1 MIDRRVALA
10 VAVAMAVGAA
20 CGGTKEADAP
30 RYVGPFAEQVNLY
43 MPRIERSTGLR
54 FKRVPRV
61 EVRTKAQVR
70 LFLEREFN
78 ESRAAR
84 EIAGQ
89 EAAYKR
95 LGLLPD
101 TMNFRTFL
109 SSLLSEQIVGFYDPK
124 EKALHVV
131 QGIPDEAVGITLAHE
146 LVHALQDQ
154 YLNLDSLRN
163 VDSDN
168 DRAMAIAAVTEGQA
182 TYEQIAVLAP
192 AGNTGMLWDRARD
205 QIRSSRGTMPVLSS
219 APLILQESLIFPYL
233 SGADFVRRFKEK
245 RPGTQPFDPL
255 PASSEQIMH
264 VNAYLRAPDAPTTIT
279 LPALTGATLY
289 TNGLGEFETRIFLFA
304 HLRDEGT
311 AVRAAGGW
319 DGDRYALVDT
329 PRGEALVWLSVWDSA
344 VDAGEFYQ
352 AISQAAARRFTART
366 VGDASQARHTMTGS
380 GRTISITAR
389 ELQGR
394 PVVVYVDVPA
404 GASPDLIDMSR
415 VTLRQ

>member
-1 MIDRRVALA
+1 MIDRRAALA
-10 VAVAMAVGAA
+10 AAAAIAVCAA
-20 CGGTKEADAP
+20 CGGVKDADAS
-30 RYVGPFAEQVNLY
+30 RYAGPFAEQVNLY

-54 FKRVPRV
+54 FKHAPRV

-70 LFLEREFN
+70 QFLEREFN

-101 TMNFRTFL
+101 TMNFRAFL
-109 SSLLSEQIVGFYDPK
+109 SSLLAEQIVGFYDPK
-124 EKALHVV
+124 EKMLHVV
-131 QGIPDEAVGITLAHE
+131 EGIPDEAVGITLAHE

-154 YLNLDSLRN
+154 YLNLDSLKN
-163 VDSDN
+163 LDSDN

-205 QIRSSRGTMPVLSS
+205 EIRSSRGTMPVLSS

-233 SGADFVRRFKEK
+233 SGADFVRRFKDE
-245 RPGTQPFDPL
+245 RPGRQPFDPL

-264 VNAYLRAPDAPTTIT
+264 VNAYLRAADPPTAIT
-279 LPALTGATLY
+279 FPALTGATLY
-289 TNGLGEFETRIFLFA
+289 ANGLGEFETRIFLFA
-304 HLRDEGT
+304 HLHDEGS

-329 PRGEALVWLSVWDSA
+329 PRGEGLVWLSVWDSA

-352 AISQAAARRFTART
+352 AVSQTAVRRYAARTA
-366 VGDASQARHTMTGS
+366 GDSSEARRTMTGA
-380 GRTISITAR
+380 GRSILVTTR

-394 PVVVYVDVPA
+394 PVVLYVDVPD
-404 GASPDLIDMSR
+404 GASTDLLDLSR